1 MRFYLGIH
9 RPNWLATIGIPLFVS
24 RRVLHKRKT
33 FPQAAAPW
41 VLDSGGFT
49 ELNMYGEWQLT
60 TRQYAKEVQRF
71 QQMGRLEWAAPMDW
85 MCEPSVIAKTGL
97 TVPEHQRRTVDNYL
111 DLRERCGAVIAPVL
125 QGWEIADYH
134 RCVDLY
140 ELAGVDLSAEPIV
153 GVGSV
158 CRRGATADVSRIL
171 RTLHD
176 RHGLRLHG
184 FGIKGDAAASCA
196 DFLASADS
204 MAWSFTARN
213 SLPHPGCTHKSCSNC
228 LVYALR
234 WYRRQLDTINRSSL
248 RLWSAA

>member
-1 MRFYLGIH
+1 VRYYLGTD
-9 RPNWLATIGIPLFVS
+9 RPHWLGTAGIPLFVS

-33 FPQAAAPW
+33 FPEAVAPW

-60 TRQYAKEVQRF
+60 TKQYAEEVERF
-71 QQMGRLEWAAPMDW
+71 QQIGRLEWAAPMDW
-85 MCEPSVIAKTGL
+85 MCEPSVVAKTGL
-97 TVPEHQRRTVDNYL
+97 TVAEHQRRTVDNYL
-111 DLRERCGAVIAPVL
+111 DLLQRCGPVIAPVL
-125 QGWEIADYH
+125 QGWEVDDYH

-140 ELAGVDLSAEPIV
+140 EAAGVDLSAAMIV

-158 CRRGATADVSRIL
+158 CRRGATADVSRVL
-171 RTLHD
+171 RALHD

-184 FGIKGDAAASCA
+184 FGIKGAAAVSCS
-196 DFLASADS
+196 DFLTSADS
-204 MAWSFTARN
+204 MAWSFTARRARP
-213 SLPHPGCTHKSCSNC
+213 LPGCTHRACSHC

-234 WYRRQLDTINRSSL
+234 WYRRQSQAINRSSL